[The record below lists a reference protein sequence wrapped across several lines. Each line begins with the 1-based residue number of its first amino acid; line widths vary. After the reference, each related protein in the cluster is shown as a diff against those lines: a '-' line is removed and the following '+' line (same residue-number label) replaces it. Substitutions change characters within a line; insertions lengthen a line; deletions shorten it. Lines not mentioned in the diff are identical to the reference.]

1 MRAMEALGTIE
12 PTGPIE
18 RALVRLLLVAWC
30 VLLVFIGQQVG
41 LALQGH
47 PGAAILSLAV
57 VVAGGG
63 LAWWWVGSIT
73 QREVR

>member
-41 LALQGH
+41 QTLQGR

-57 VVAGGG
+57 GVAGGG
-63 LAWWWVGSIT
+63 LAWRLWGK
-73 QREVR
+73 Q

>member
-30 VLLVFIGQQVG
+30 VLLVFISQQVG
-41 LALQGH
+41 QTLQGH

-63 LAWWWVGSIT
+63 LAWRWVGSIT